1 MWRFVLC
8 GIYMC
13 SGVCLLST
21 YTQISCRTYVVTVVV
36 VVVVVV
42 VVAAAAAAAAAA
54 AVVVVV
60 VVVLLFLFL
69 FLLFLGFRKDHR
81 RDIGTSV
88 TAVLM
93 YVALSNAQ

>member
-36 VVVVVV
+36 VVV
-42 VVAAAAAAAAAA
+42 AAAAAA

>member
-1 MWRFVLC
+1 
-8 GIYMC
+8 MC

-36 VVVVVV
+36 VVVV
-42 VVAAAAAAAAAA
+42 AAAAAA

-93 YVALSNAQ
+93 YVGLSNAQ